1 MKTSF
6 LVDCFPNLEKEL
18 VAEIEQYSS
27 IKNFEVK
34 EYIVKEGEFIRSLPI
49 VLDGSIRVYST
60 EDTMQFLL
68 YYISSGVSC
77 IYSFAHTFNNEPAE
91 FSAITEVKSTLML
104 LPLERVRLWLKK
116 YPSFASIVL
125 NDYQKHYT
133 DLLHT
138 TKQVICYNL
147 EDRLIDYLKTKAE
160 IEKSTLLKIS
170 HQEIADNLGTS
181 REVITRVLKKLGKNQ
196 KVEQMGRKIKVL

>member
-1 MKTSF
+1 MKASF

-18 VAEIEQYSS
+18 VSEIERYSTV
-27 IKNFEVK
+27 KNFEPK
-34 EYIVKEGEFIRSLPI
+34 EYVVKEGEFIRSLPI
-49 VLDGSIRVYST
+49 VLNGSIRVYST
-60 EDTMQFLL
+60 EDAVQFLL
-68 YYISSGVSC
+68 YYISSGASC
-77 IYSFAHTFNNEPAE
+77 IYSFAHTFNSEPVE

-116 YPSFASIVL
+116 YPSFAGIVL
-125 NDYQKHYT
+125 NDYQKHYK

-147 EDRLIDYLKTKAE
+147 EGRLIDYLKTKAE
-160 IEKSTLLKIS
+160 IEQSNLLNIS

-181 REVITRVLKKLGKNQ
+181 REVITRVMKKLSNNQ
-196 KVEQMGRKIKVL
+196 EVQQIGRKIKVL